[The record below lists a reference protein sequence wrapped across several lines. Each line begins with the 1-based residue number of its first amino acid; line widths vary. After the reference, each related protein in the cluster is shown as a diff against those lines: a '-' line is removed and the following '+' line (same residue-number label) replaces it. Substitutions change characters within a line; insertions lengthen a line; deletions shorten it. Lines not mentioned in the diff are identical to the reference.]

1 LQRLPTGLSA
11 EKSHEEDLSEQI
23 YYSDD
28 EDVDNLSPVNA
39 AAAAAVDSS
48 PHPQPT
54 DNASLLSQLLCG
66 GLASQ
71 ATIELAYAQLIE
83 ALTADEKPLTAQ
95 LVQQLAVMNP
105 LLATANPLALQVEA
119 IRMILTTRGQRALMP
134 AVQQIALEAQLQNLP
149 QSGSSPGMT
158 APAAEPTRIIAHQ
171 ATVNPQEDR
180 HSQTEVESTHSAS
193 VSRHENSTTAV
204 DTARVPRRPGPR
216 PARGRGRGMTVSGD
230 NETCRPDWPR
240 GRGIGRGRSAS
251 SVADETH
258 SLSGNSSAAVSQPLV
273 PPPSL
278 TAEPVREPKS
288 RSRASVN
295 SLENWEEEIDEFGG
309 ERFNVRSSFFKC
321 GKR

>member
-1 LQRLPTGLSA
+1 MQRLSTGLSA

-28 EDVDNLSPVNA
+28 EDVDNLSPVN

-83 ALTADEKPLTAQ
+83 ALTPDEKQLMAQ

-119 IRMILTTRGQRALMP
+119 IRMLLTTRGQRALMP
-134 AVQQIALEAQLQNLP
+134 AVQQIALEARLQNLP
-149 QSGSSPGMT
+149 QRGASPGMT
-158 APAAEPTRIIAHQ
+158 APAAEPTAMMAQ
-171 ATVNPQEDR
+171 ATVNSQEDR

-193 VSRHENSTTAV
+193 MSRHENSTTAV

-278 TAEPVREPKS
+278 SAEPVREPKS

-309 ERFNVRSSFFKC
+309 ERFDVRSSFFKC